1 MCCDREKSTMTQ
13 TILCLS
19 SYFKGAAF
27 LEACKEAGLHVILTT
42 NDKSKDEL
50 WPRESI
56 DEFFHMPDL
65 GRLPDIIHAVAYLA
79 RSRQIDLIMAL
90 DDFDVETAAH
100 LREHFRL
107 PGMGDS
113 LARNF
118 RDKLAMRTTARN
130 AGLLVPEFTGV
141 FNYDHLREFMD
152 RVSPPWLLKP
162 RSEASSMGIKKIN
175 HPDEL
180 WPILESL
187 GDQQSFFVM
196 EQFVS
201 GDVYHVDGLVD
212 NGEVLFSVAHKY
224 SQPPLS
230 VYAGGGAFITRSL
243 DQETDESKALV
254 EFNKRVLK
262 AMGLVRGATHSEYI
276 KADTDGRLYFLE
288 NAARVGGANIAEC
301 VEYATGGNLW
311 REWARIEIANLRGEK
326 YQLPQTHSGYAGIIN
341 CLARQEWPDL
351 SDYNDPEV
359 VWRLNK
365 KYHAGLIVSSPDA
378 ARVESLLKSYAE
390 RFANDFLAVM
400 PPRQSSAEM

>member
-1 MCCDREKSTMTQ
+1 MTSA
-13 TILCLS
+13 ILCLS

-27 LEACKEAGLHVILTT
+27 LQACKEAGLHVILAT
-42 NDKSKDEL
+42 NDRNKDEA
-50 WPRESI
+50 WPHEYI

-65 GRLPDIIHAVAYLA
+65 GKRPDITHAIAYLA
-79 RSRQIDLIMAL
+79 RSRQIDLIVAL

-130 AGLLVPEFTGV
+130 AGVLVPEFTGV
-141 FNYDHLREFMD
+141 FNYDDLREFMA
-152 RVSPPWLLKP
+152 RVLPPWLLKP
-162 RSEASSMGIKKIN
+162 RSEASSMGIKKIE
-175 HPDEL
+175 HADEI
-180 WPILESL
+180 WPVLESL
-187 GDQQSFFVM
+187 GDQQSFFLM
-196 EQFVS
+196 EQFVP

-212 NGEVLFSVAHKY
+212 DGEVLFSMAHKY
-224 SQPPLS
+224 GKPPLS
-230 VYAGGGAFITRSL
+230 VYAGGGVFLTRSL
-243 DQETDESKALV
+243 DRESEEAKALV
-254 EFNKRVLK
+254 ALNKQVLK

-276 KADTDGRLYFLE
+276 KSHADGQYYFLE

-301 VEYATGGNLW
+301 VDYASGVNLW
-311 REWARIEIANLRGEK
+311 REWARVEIANLHGEK
-326 YQLPQTHSGYAGIIN
+326 YQLPETHPGYAGIIN
-341 CLARQEWPDL
+341 CLAHQEWPNL
-351 SDYNDPEV
+351 SGYNDPEV

-390 RFANDFLAVM
+390 RFANDFLAVL
-400 PPRQSSAEM
+400 PPKQSFSEM

>member
-1 MCCDREKSTMTQ
+1 MTE

-19 SYFKGAAF
+19 SYFKGTAF
-27 LEACKEAGLHVILTT
+27 LRACKEAGMHVILAT
-42 NDKSKDEL
+42 NDKNKDEA

-65 GRLPDIIHAVAYLA
+65 GKRPDILYAIAYLA
-79 RSRQIDLIMAL
+79 RNRHIDLITAL

-130 AGLLVPEFTGV
+130 AGLLVPEFTGI
-141 FNYDHLREFMD
+141 FNYDDLSAFMA

-162 RSEASSMGIKKIN
+162 RSEASSMGIRKIN

-187 GDQQSFFVM
+187 GDQGSFFLM
-196 EQFVS
+196 EQFVP
-201 GDVYHVDGLVD
+201 GDVYHVDGLMD
-212 NGEVLFSVAHKY
+212 NGKVLFSMAHKY
-224 SQPPLS
+224 GQPPLS
-230 VYAGGGAFITRSL
+230 VYAGGGVFITRSL
-243 DQETDESKALV
+243 DRESEEAKELVAL
-254 EFNKRVLK
+254 NKQVLK
-262 AMGLVRGATHSEYI
+262 AMGLARGATHSEYI
-276 KADTDGRLYFLE
+276 KSQADGRLYFLE

-301 VEYATGGNLW
+301 VAYASGVNLW
-311 REWARIEIANLRGEK
+311 QEWARIEIMNLRGEK
-326 YQLPQTHSGYAGIIN
+326 YKLPKTHSGYSGIIN

-351 SDYNDPEV
+351 AGYADPEV
-359 VWRLNK
+359 VWQMHK
-365 KYHAGLIVSSPDA
+365 KYHAGLIVTSPDA
-378 ARVESLLKSYAE
+378 ARVESLLDNYAE
-390 RFANDFLAVM
+390 RFARDFLAVM
-400 PPRQSSAEM
+400 PPKQGAAEL

>member
-1 MCCDREKSTMTQ
+1 MTQ

-19 SYFKGAAF
+19 SYFKGVAF
-27 LEACKEAGLHVILTT
+27 LEACKEAGLHVILATI
-42 NDKSKDEL
+42 DKSKDEP
-50 WPRESI
+50 WPRENI

-65 GRLPDIIHAVAYLA
+65 SKLPDIIHAAAYLA

-90 DDFDVETAAH
+90 DDFDVQTAAH

-141 FNYDHLREFMD
+141 FNYDHLREFMA

-224 SQPPLS
+224 AQPPLS
-230 VYAGGGAFITRSL
+230 VYAGGGVFITRSV
-243 DQETDESKALV
+243 ERESEESKALV
-254 EFNKRVLK
+254 ELNKRVLK

-276 KADTDGRLYFLE
+276 KSHANGQLYFLE

-301 VEYATGGNLW
+301 VEYATAVNLW

-351 SDYNDPEV
+351 ADYNDPEV
-359 VWRLNK
+359 VWRLSK
-365 KYHAGLIVSSPDA
+365 KYHAGLIVASPDA

-390 RFANDFLAVM
+390 RFARDFLAVM

>member
-1 MCCDREKSTMTQ
+1 MTQ

-27 LEACKEAGLHVILTT
+27 LQACKEAGLHVMLAT
-42 NDKSKDEL
+42 NEKSKDEQ
-50 WPRESI
+50 WPREHI

-65 GRLPDIIHAVAYLA
+65 GRRPDIIHAVAYLA
-79 RSRQIDLIMAL
+79 RQRHIDLIVAL

-118 RDKLAMRTTARN
+118 RDKLAMRTTARD

-141 FNYDHLREFMD
+141 FNYDDLGEFMA

-175 HPDEL
+175 HADEV

-187 GDQQSFFVM
+187 GDQQSFFLM
-196 EQFVS
+196 EQFVA
-201 GDVYHVDGLVD
+201 GDVYHVDGLV
-212 NGEVLFSVAHKY
+212 NNSKVLFSMAHKY
-224 SQPPLS
+224 GQPPLS
-230 VYAGGGAFITRSL
+230 VYASGGVFITRSL
-243 DQETDESKALV
+243 DRKSDESEALV
-254 EFNKRVLK
+254 ELNKQVLK
-262 AMGLVRGATHSEYI
+262 ALGLIRGATHSEYI
-276 KADTDGRLYFLE
+276 KSQADGRLYFLE

-301 VEYATGGNLW
+301 VDYATGVNLW

-326 YQLPQTHSGYAGIIN
+326 YKLPQTHSGYSGIIN
-341 CLARQEWPDL
+341 CLAHQEWPDL
-351 SDYNDPEV
+351 SGYNDSEV
-359 VWRLNK
+359 VWRMTK
-365 KYHAGLIVSSPDA
+365 RYHAGLIISSPDA
-378 ARVESLLKSYAE
+378 GRVESLLDSYAE
-390 RFANDFLAVM
+390 RFARDFLAVM